1 MKLVGP
7 TEVASGSGRVL
18 FLQGMASIGG
28 AERDLL
34 AMIKALRGFDP
45 VVVCPCQEPLV
56 SLVRDVG
63 VPVVCMNMP
72 PWRKVKALPLIL
84 PSMYRLFRILV
95 NRKIDVLHI
104 NDLWWAPIGLAA
116 ARLAGVPCITHVRA
130 DYTPRHIRNYRLRA
144 CQICIPVSKA
154 LGRSLERA
162 GIHPSRIR
170 LLYSGIDLSRIVENH
185 DIASIKAR
193 YQIDP
198 GRVVIGSVGNLL
210 AVKGYE
216 FLIRAV
222 AHIKTAIPSI
232 LCLIVGDGD
241 RPYARTLYALVR
253 ELHVSD
259 HILFTGFCD
268 DVYPLLSVMD
278 VFVLA
283 SVSEGFG
290 IALLEA
296 MALSKPVVATA
307 VGGIPQIVMHGQT
320 GLVVEAKDSLALA
333 RTISHLLANREQA
346 AAMGK
351 RGRERVE
358 AYFSITASIA
368 KLEGLY
374 AEVLGQAP
382 MKTGVWTDHV

>member
-7 TEVASGSGRVL
+7 TELTSGSGRVL

-34 AMIKALRGFDP
+34 TIIKALRGFDP

-95 NRKIDVLHI
+95 SHKIDVLHI

-130 DYTPRHIRNYRLRA
+130 DYTPRHIRNYRLKA

-154 LGRSLERA
+154 LGRSLEKA
-162 GIHPSRIR
+162 GVHPSRIR
-170 LLYSGIDLSRIVENH
+170 LLYSGIDLSRIAENY
-185 DIASIKAR
+185 DIGSIKAR

-198 GRVVIGSVGNLL
+198 DRVVIGSVGNLL

-222 AHIKTAIPSI
+222 AHLKTAIPSI

-241 RPYARTLYALVR
+241 RPYAKTLDALVR
-253 ELHVSD
+253 ELDVSD
-259 HILFTGFCD
+259 HIVFTGFCD

-283 SVSEGFG
+283 SISEGFG

-296 MALSKPVVATA
+296 MAMSKPVVATS
-307 VGGIPQIVMHGQT
+307 VGGIPEVVVHGET
-320 GLVVEAKDSLALA
+320 GLLVKVQDSLVLA

-358 AYFSITASIA
+358 AYFSIKASIA